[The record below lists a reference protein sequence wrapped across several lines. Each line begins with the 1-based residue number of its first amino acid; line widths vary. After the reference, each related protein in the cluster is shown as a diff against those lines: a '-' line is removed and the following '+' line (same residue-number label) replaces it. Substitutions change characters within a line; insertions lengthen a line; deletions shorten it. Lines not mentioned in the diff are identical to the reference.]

1 MYCWG
6 KTIGLRCCNASFWL
20 HRRTWMR
27 RQCILLLNFTNEEW
41 ESLKTLRDADREE
54 RDMVADVVADEIIG
68 ALGMENEEMVEEAI
82 DVGAV

>member
-1 MYCWG
+1 
-6 KTIGLRCCNASFWL
+6 
-20 HRRTWMR
+20 MR

-68 ALGMENEEMVEEAI
+68 ALRMENEETVEEAI
-82 DVGAV
+82 DEGAV